1 MTYDGASSWHKSLK
15 LDVPAVDPA
24 LPHKMQLKHFV
35 RVVRR
40 EEEPVVTP
48 ADNVK
53 TLRTLNAIK
62 QAAETGELVEL

>member
-1 MTYDGASSWHKSLK
+1 
-15 LDVPAVDPA
+15 
-24 LPHKMQLKHFV
+24 MQLKHFV